1 MSAASCG
8 YTSCRSCPSRTS
20 IACSGAATSTACG
33 VRIPSCVPS
42 GPHGRCSGTSIPRRT
57 RPTWTSWT
65 PSWPAIASIW
75 ISSWRRHCA
84 VCGGPGAWARRRDT
98 PGPSCWSTCRCC
110 ASMPRAGAPSWPPR
124 RIWPASCA
132 DLSAIGPED
141 AGRAS
146 AGYERSRIGYH
157 TPPFFVTRQRTSV
170 MKTAQEFRAGQVA
183 NINGQ
188 PWVIQKAEFNKSGR
202 NAAVVKMKLKNL
214 LTGAGTETVFKADD
228 KLEPIILER
237 KEVTYSYFADPLYVF
252 MDSEFNQY
260 EIEKSDL
267 EGVMAFIEDGMTDV
281 CEAVFYNDRVISVE
295 LPTTIVR
302 QIAYTEPAVRGDTSG
317 KVMKTAR
324 LNNGAELQVSAFCE
338 IGDFIE
344 IDTRTGEYK
353 ARVKA

>member
-1 MSAASCG
+1 
-8 YTSCRSCPSRTS
+8 
-20 IACSGAATSTACG
+20 
-33 VRIPSCVPS
+33 
-42 GPHGRCSGTSIPRRT
+42 
-57 RPTWTSWT
+57 
-65 PSWPAIASIW
+65 
-75 ISSWRRHCA
+75 
-84 VCGGPGAWARRRDT
+84 
-98 PGPSCWSTCRCC
+98 
-110 ASMPRAGAPSWPPR
+110 
-124 RIWPASCA
+124 
-132 DLSAIGPED
+132 
-141 AGRAS
+141 
-146 AGYERSRIGYH
+146 
-157 TPPFFVTRQRTSV
+157 

-324 LNNGAELQVSAFCE
+324 LNNGTELQVSAFVE
-338 IGDFIE
+338 IGDLIS

-353 ARVKA
+353 SRAKA